1 MIHSVISFMGAWEQI
16 QKNNTSEL
24 TSLEIAIENY
34 INGDVTLLDEKR
46 VNSSLSREAWEKAL
60 YDQGWDLSQKSVFSH
75 TGRKVPVRFA
85 GPTRNGLA
93 AQIGLHNPE
102 FLNRWLYNYANMA
115 VRHELCKVAILVVPM
130 NDSIPDDAIRTIVR
144 RTSFEYYIE
153 QLEMLSPLSLG
164 IPFVI
169 IGYSKQSQLLETS
182 VYEIEAEHVA
192 NQEPKNVVIN
202 KSIEFPPEYHHA
214 GVGILNFFSSY
225 LSQNYPEQNA
235 TVKIEQRGMNVRMIV
250 QSEDGNSE
258 VIEKALH
265 EYEQIMTGKE
275 SASKFTNNDKLI
287 LEMRSELRV
296 AKSRIESQQDIMLL
310 QSEKLQTCE
319 ARIDSL
325 LSIVGLGLQ
334 RESAPINV
342 QVNPYIQNQIA
353 ITVNSDVSESLGC
366 LSELQE
372 LLSKDDDVAL
382 PISDLSS
389 ALERIEA
396 EQNTDVVRK
405 SSAMAKFSRFVDNL
419 LDENSSIRKAVDAT
433 QQGYEVAVDLVKK
446 YNKVASWC
454 GLPTVPTFE

>member
-1 MIHSVISFMGAWEQI
+1 MIHSVISFMGAWEKI
-16 QKNNTSEL
+16 CHNKTAEL
-24 TSLEIAIENY
+24 ESLQLAIENY
-34 INGDVTLLDEKR
+34 VNGNVTLVEERKFP
-46 VNSSLSREAWEKAL
+46 SSNREIWEKAL
-60 YDQGWDLSQKSVFSH
+60 FDQGWDLSEKSIFSN
-75 TGRKVPVRFA
+75 TGRKVSVRFA
-85 GPTRNGLA
+85 GPTSNGLA
-93 AQIGLHNPE
+93 AQIGFNNPE

-115 VRHELCKVAILVVPM
+115 VRHGVCEVAILVVPM
-130 NDSIPDDAIRTIVR
+130 EDSMPENDRNRHMIR
-144 RTSFEYYIE
+144 RTSFEHYLE

-169 IGYSKQSQLLETS
+169 IGYSKHPQLLETA
-182 VYEIEAEHVA
+182 VHEIESEHVP
-192 NQEPKNVVIN
+192 NHEPKNVVIN
-202 KSIEFPPEYHHA
+202 KSIEFPPEYHQA

-225 LSQNYPEQNA
+225 LSQNYPDQDA

-250 QSEDGNSE
+250 ESEDGNSE

-275 SASKFTNNDKLI
+275 SASKFTNNDKLV
-287 LEMRSELRV
+287 LDLRSELRV
-296 AKSRIESQQDIMLL
+296 AKARIESQQDIMLL
-310 QSEKLQTCE
+310 QNQKLQTSE
-319 ARIDSL
+319 ARVDSL
-325 LSIVGLGLQ
+325 LSMVGLGLQ
-334 RESAPINV
+334 RESVPINV
-342 QVNPYIQNQIA
+342 QVNPCIQNHIA

-382 PISDLSS
+382 PISDLTS

-396 EQNTDVVRK
+396 EQDTDVVRK
-405 SSAMAKFSRFVDNL
+405 SSAMAKFSRFVDSL

>member
-1 MIHSVISFMGAWEQI
+1 MISSVISFMGAWEKI
-16 QKNNTSEL
+16 RDHKTAEL
-24 TSLEIAIENY
+24 ESLRLAIENY
-34 INGDVTLLDEKR
+34 VNGNVTLAEEAF
-46 VNSSLSREAWEKAL
+46 SYREAWEKAL
-60 YDQGWDLSQKSVFSH
+60 FDQGWDLSEKSVFNN
-75 TGRKVPVRFA
+75 TGRKVSVRFA

-93 AQIGLHNPE
+93 AQIGLNNPE

-115 VRHELCKVAILVVPM
+115 VRHDLCEVAILVVPVGDSVPE
-130 NDSIPDDAIRTIVR
+130 NDRNRTINR
-144 RTSFEYYIE
+144 RTSFEHYLE

-169 IGYSKQSQLLETS
+169 IGYSKHPQLFEVT
-182 VYEIEAEHVA
+182 VYEIESEYASNH
-192 NQEPKNVVIN
+192 EPKNVVVN
-202 KSIEFPPEYHHA
+202 KSIEFPPEYHQA

-225 LSQNYPEQNA
+225 LSQNYPDQDA

-250 QSEDGNSE
+250 ESEDGNSE

-275 SASKFTNNDKLI
+275 SASKFTNNDKLV
-287 LEMRSELRV
+287 LDMRSELRV
-296 AKSRIESQQDIMLL
+296 AKARIESQQDIMLL
-310 QSEKLQTCE
+310 QNQKLQTSE
-319 ARIDSL
+319 ARVDSL
-325 LSIVGLGLQ
+325 LSIVGIGLQ
-334 RESAPINV
+334 RESVPINV
-342 QVNPYIQNQIA
+342 QVNPCIQNHIA
-353 ITVNSDVSESLGC
+353 IMVNSDVSESLGC

-382 PISDLSS
+382 PISDLTS

-405 SSAMAKFSRFVDNL
+405 SSAMAKFSRFVDSL
-419 LDENSSIRKAVDAT
+419 LDKSSSIRKAVDAT
-433 QQGYEVAVDLVKK
+433 QQGYEVALDLVKK

>member
-1 MIHSVISFMGAWEQI
+1 MGAWEKI
-16 QKNNTSEL
+16 CHNKTAEL
-24 TSLEIAIENY
+24 ESLQLAIENY
-34 INGDVTLLDEKR
+34 VNGNVTLVEERKFP
-46 VNSSLSREAWEKAL
+46 SSNREIWEKAL
-60 YDQGWDLSQKSVFSH
+60 FDQGWDLSEKSIFSN
-75 TGRKVPVRFA
+75 TGRKVSVRFA
-85 GPTRNGLA
+85 GPTSNGLA
-93 AQIGLHNPE
+93 AQIGFNNPE

-115 VRHELCKVAILVVPM
+115 VRHGVCEVAILVVPM
-130 NDSIPDDAIRTIVR
+130 EDSMPENDRNRHMIR
-144 RTSFEYYIE
+144 RTSFEHYLE

-169 IGYSKQSQLLETS
+169 IGYSKHPQLLETA
-182 VYEIEAEHVA
+182 VHEIESEHVP
-192 NQEPKNVVIN
+192 NHEPKNVVIN
-202 KSIEFPPEYHHA
+202 KSIEFPPEYHQA

-225 LSQNYPEQNA
+225 LSQNYPDQDA

-250 QSEDGNSE
+250 ESEDGNSE

-275 SASKFTNNDKLI
+275 SASKFTNNDKLV
-287 LEMRSELRV
+287 LDLRSELRV
-296 AKSRIESQQDIMLL
+296 AKARIESQQDIMLL
-310 QSEKLQTCE
+310 QNQKLQTSE
-319 ARIDSL
+319 ARVDSL
-325 LSIVGLGLQ
+325 LSMVGLGLQ
-334 RESAPINV
+334 RESVPINV
-342 QVNPYIQNQIA
+342 QVNPCIQNHIA

-382 PISDLSS
+382 PISDLTS

-396 EQNTDVVRK
+396 EQDTDVVRK
-405 SSAMAKFSRFVDNL
+405 SSAMAKFSRFVDSL

>member
-1 MIHSVISFMGAWEQI
+1 MGAWEKI
-16 QKNNTSEL
+16 CHNKTAEL
-24 TSLEIAIENY
+24 ESLQLAIENY
-34 INGDVTLLDEKR
+34 VNGNVTLVEERKF
-46 VNSSLSREAWEKAL
+46 SSSSSNREIWEKAL
-60 YDQGWDLSQKSVFSH
+60 FDQGWDLSEKSIFSN
-75 TGRKVPVRFA
+75 TGRKVSVRFA
-85 GPTRNGLA
+85 GPTSNGLA
-93 AQIGLHNPE
+93 AQIGFNNPE

-115 VRHELCKVAILVVPM
+115 VRHGVCEVAILVVPM
-130 NDSIPDDAIRTIVR
+130 EDSMPENDRNRHMIR
-144 RTSFEYYIE
+144 RTSFEHYLE

-169 IGYSKQSQLLETS
+169 IGYSKHPQLLETA
-182 VYEIEAEHVA
+182 VHEIESEHVP
-192 NQEPKNVVIN
+192 NHEPKNVVIN
-202 KSIEFPPEYHHA
+202 KSIEFPPEYHQA

-225 LSQNYPEQNA
+225 LSQNYPDQDA

-250 QSEDGNSE
+250 ESEDGNSE

-275 SASKFTNNDKLI
+275 SASKFTNNDKLV
-287 LEMRSELRV
+287 LDLRSELRV
-296 AKSRIESQQDIMLL
+296 AKARIESQQDIMLL
-310 QSEKLQTCE
+310 QNQKLQTSE
-319 ARIDSL
+319 ARVDSL
-325 LSIVGLGLQ
+325 LSMVGLGLQ
-334 RESAPINV
+334 RESVPINV
-342 QVNPYIQNQIA
+342 QVNPCIQNHIA

-382 PISDLSS
+382 PISDLTS

-396 EQNTDVVRK
+396 EQDTDVVRK
-405 SSAMAKFSRFVDNL
+405 SSAMAKFSRFVDSL